1 MYLLQYQDHQNEL
14 SQSNVQHDETILHLN
29 TKLQEVTEQ
38 KDNADAVLEQL
49 QGMNIALETERHEQQ
64 VVWQREKEELE
75 QELQKTKQE
84 VKRSDLA

>member
-14 SQSNVQHDETILHLN
+14 SQSNVQHDETVLHLN